1 MPGQWGTK
9 VRGYEIGGLVARVSP
24 ARMTLTLCYA
34 LGSFGGSLSGV
45 GEDGRKRG
53 EGGLF
58 DTLAISANSW
68 LSHIFSYP

>member
-1 MPGQWGTK
+1 MVSGK
-9 VRGYEIGGLVARVSP
+9 GLA
-24 ARMTLTLCYA
+24 AWMTRTLFYA

-58 DTLAISANSW
+58 DTLAISANGY
-68 LSHIFSYP
+68 FSSLCHRR

>member
-1 MPGQWGTK
+1 MLGLRDTK
-9 VRGYEIGGLVARVSP
+9 VKGHEIGGLVARVSP
-24 ARMTLTLCYA
+24 AWMTLTLCYA

-58 DTLAISANSW
+58 DTLAISAK
-68 LSHIFSYP
+68 